1 MLKYNEIA
9 LNIEKKIVQQDLK
22 QGTKLPNFN
31 EMIQEYGVSKSTIV
45 KALTILEQ
53 RGVIYQ
59 VQGSGVFVRR
69 KRKYGYI
76 NVIENQGFTTDL
88 DDFTIT
94 SQVLTV
100 EKILPPKNV
109 QENLA
114 LKTEEQVFH
123 VKRIRFINEQILC
136 LEESYFCESVVPYLN
151 EEIAGG
157 SIFHYLRDALKLNI
171 GFSDKYLKVKKLNAE
186 HAQTL
191 KLQLDDPAMYSEELF
206 YLTSG
211 KPFDYSKTVYHYQ
224 HSQFFLQSSNLNN

>member
-100 EKILPPKNV
+100 EKILPPKDV

-114 LKTEEQVFH
+114 LKAEEQVFH

>member
-31 EMIQEYGVSKSTIV
+31 EMIQEYRVSKSTIV

-88 DDFTIT
+88 NDFTIT

-100 EKILPPKNV
+100 EKILPPKVV

-114 LKTEEQVFH
+114 LKAEEQVFH

>member
-31 EMIQEYGVSKSTIV
+31 EMIQEYRVSKSTIV

-100 EKILPPKNV
+100 EKILPPKDV
-109 QENLA
+109 QENLV